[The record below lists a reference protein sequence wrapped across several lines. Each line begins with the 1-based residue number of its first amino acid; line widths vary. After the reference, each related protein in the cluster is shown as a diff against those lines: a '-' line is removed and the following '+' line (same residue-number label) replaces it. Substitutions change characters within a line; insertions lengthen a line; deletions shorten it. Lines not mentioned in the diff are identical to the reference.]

1 MGTSPPAGKGVAS
14 AVAAQAVVA
23 VEVVA
28 VAVAAEPA
36 YPSVRATARAW
47 PWVAAA
53 SAGDALVAGL
63 ASVVHRQQ

>member
-1 MGTSPPAGKGVAS
+1 M
-14 AVAAQAVVA
+14 AAQAVVA

-47 PWVAAA
+47 PWVATASA
-53 SAGDALVAGL
+53 LPSAGDALGAGL
-63 ASVVHRQQ
+63 ALAVHRQR